1 MFDQL
6 KTFLN
11 TLTGHEDAPHF
22 KDTDPRLAAA
32 ALLMHTISVD
42 GVVAEEE
49 KSKLQDVL
57 KLKYKLGD
65 EETLELI
72 EEASAADKQAVD
84 LYSFTSVLKRHLDEE
99 ERLDILAMIWD
110 LVYAD
115 GVVHEFEDNLVWRIA
130 ELLGISTR
138 DRMTM
143 KKRAEK
149 LSQ

>member
-1 MFDQL
+1 M
-6 KTFLN
+6 
-11 TLTGHEDAPHF
+11 
-22 KDTDPRLAAA
+22 
-32 ALLMHTISVD
+32 
-42 GVVAEEE
+42 
-49 KSKLQDVL
+49 L

-65 EETLELI
+65 EETQELI
-72 EEASAADKQAVD
+72 EEAGAADKQAVD
-84 LYSFTSVLKRHLDEE
+84 LYSFTSVPKRSLDEE

-143 KKRAEK
+143 KRRAEK